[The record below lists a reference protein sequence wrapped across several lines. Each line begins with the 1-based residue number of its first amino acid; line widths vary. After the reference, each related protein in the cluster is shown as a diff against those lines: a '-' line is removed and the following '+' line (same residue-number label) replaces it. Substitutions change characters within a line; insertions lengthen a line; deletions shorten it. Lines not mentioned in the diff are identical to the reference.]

1 MTDLLSF
8 STLLRMVE
16 ERSAA
21 FRAAVA
27 AAPGLDADVPSCP
40 GWTLYDLANHLSE
53 GDRFWA
59 HIVLNTAPGDARPGK
74 DGLAAP
80 REREELVAWLAD
92 STEQL
97 LTALREAGPDRGCW
111 AWWEPL
117 ASPHTVAAVAR
128 RRVPESMIHTY
139 DAQLASG
146 SPQELPT
153 AEAADAV
160 EEFLATVCTGTVPW
174 PGEPATMDYHV
185 AGAGS
190 WRQTVDAAGSRF
202 TRLTTAEAA
211 GSKPTAAVHATASEM
226 ALLMYMRIP
235 AGPLRTEGDAG
246 LIQRLQDWG

>member
-1 MTDLLSF
+1 MTDHLDF
-8 STLLRMVE
+8 PTLLRMID

-27 AAPGLDADVPSCP
+27 AAPSLDADVPSCP

-59 HIVLNTAPGDARPGK
+59 YIVLNTAPGDERPSK

-80 REREELVAWLAD
+80 REREALTTWLAD

-97 LTALREAGPDRGCW
+97 LAALREAGPDRGCW

-117 ASPHTVAAVAR
+117 ASSHMVAAVAR
-128 RRVPESMIHTY
+128 RRVPESLIHTY

-146 SPQELPT
+146 TQQELPT
-153 AEAADAV
+153 TEALDAV
-160 EEFLATVCTGTVPW
+160 EEFLATVCTGTDPW
-174 PGEPATMDYHV
+174 PGEPATMDYH
-185 AGAGS
+185 AAEAGS

-202 TRLTTAEAA
+202 TRLTSAEAA
-211 GSKPTAAVHATASEM
+211 ESKPTAAIYGRASEI

-235 AGPLRTEGDAG
+235 ADSVRIEGNAN
-246 LIQRLQDWG
+246 LLQQLQDWG

>member
-1 MTDLLSF
+1 MTDHLSF
-8 STLLRMVE
+8 PTLLRMID

-27 AAPGLDADVPSCP
+27 AAPSLDADVPSCP

-59 HIVLNTAPGDARPGK
+59 CIVLNTEPGDERPSK

-80 REREELVAWLAD
+80 RERDALITWLAD

-97 LTALREAGPDRGCW
+97 LTALREVGPDRACW

-117 ASPHTVAAVAR
+117 ASPHTAAAVAR
-128 RRVPESMIHTY
+128 RRVPESLIHTY

-146 SPQELPT
+146 TPQELPT
-153 AEAADAV
+153 TEAVDAI

-174 PGEPATMDYHV
+174 PGEPSTMDYHA

-202 TRLTTAEAA
+202 TRLTAAEAA
-211 GSKPTAAVHATASEM
+211 ESKPTAAIHGTASEM

-235 AGPLRTEGDAG
+235 AGSLRIEGDAD
-246 LIQRLQDWG
+246 LLQQLQNWG

>member
-1 MTDLLSF
+1 MTEHLSF
-8 STLLRMVE
+8 PTLLRMID

-27 AAPGLDADVPSCP
+27 AAPSLDSDVPSCP

-59 HIVLNTAPGDARPGK
+59 HIVLNTAPGDERPSK

-80 REREELVAWLAD
+80 REREALIPWLAEA
-92 STEQL
+92 TEQL
-97 LTALREAGPDRGCW
+97 ITALREASSDRSCW

-128 RRVPESMIHTY
+128 RRVAESLIHTY

-146 SPQELPT
+146 TPQELPAT
-153 AEAADAV
+153 EAVDAI
-160 EEFLATVCTGTVPW
+160 EEFLATVCTVTIPW
-174 PGEPATMDYHV
+174 PGEPATMDYH
-185 AGAGS
+185 AIGAGS

-202 TRLTTAEAA
+202 TRLTAAEAA
-211 GSKPTAAVHATASEM
+211 ESKPTAAIYGTASEM

-235 AGPLRTEGDAG
+235 NGSLRMEGNAD
-246 LIQRLQDWG
+246 LLQQLQDS

>member
-1 MTDLLSF
+1 MTEHPCF
-8 STLLRMVE
+8 PTLLRMID

-27 AAPGLDADVPSCP
+27 AAPSLDADVPSCP

-59 HIVLNTAPGDARPGK
+59 YIVLNTAPGDERPSK

-80 REREELVAWLAD
+80 REREALIAWLAD

-128 RRVPESMIHTY
+128 RRVPESLIHTY

-146 SPQELPT
+146 IPQELPT
-153 AEAADAV
+153 AEAVDAI
-160 EEFLATVCTGTVPW
+160 EEFLATVCTVTAPW
-174 PGEPATMDYHV
+174 PGNPATMDYH
-185 AGAGS
+185 AAAAGS
-190 WRQTVDAAGSRF
+190 WRQTVDTAGSRF
-202 TRLTTAEAA
+202 TRLTAAETAE
-211 GSKPTAAVHATASEM
+211 SKPTAAIYGTASEL

-235 AGPLRTEGDAG
+235 ADSLRMEGDAD
-246 LIQRLQDWG
+246 LLQQMQDWG

>member
-1 MTDLLSF
+1 MTEHLHF
-8 STLLRMVE
+8 STLLRMID

-21 FRAAVA
+21 FRSAVA
-27 AAPGLDADVPSCP
+27 AAPDLGADVPSCP

-59 HIVLNTAPGDARPGK
+59 HIVRDTAPGDERPTK

-80 REREELVAWLAD
+80 RDREALQAWLAD

-117 ASPHTVAAVAR
+117 ASPHTVAAAAR

-146 SPQELPT
+146 APQELPPT
-153 AEAADAV
+153 EAADAV
-160 EEFLATVCTGTVPW
+160 EEFLATVCTVTAPW
-174 PGEPATMDYHV
+174 PGEPATMDYH
-185 AGAGS
+185 ATGAGS
-190 WRQTVDAAGSRF
+190 WRQTLDAAGSRF
-202 TRLTTAEAA
+202 TRLSATEPAPDE
-211 GSKPTAAVHATASEM
+211 PTAAVHGTASEI

-235 AGPLRTEGDAG
+235 ADSLRVEGDAG
-246 LIQRLQDWG
+246 LIQRLQEWD

>member
-1 MTDLLSF
+1 MTELLSF
-8 STLLRMVE
+8 PTFLRMIA

-21 FRAAVA
+21 FRAAVD

-59 HIVLNTAPGDARPGK
+59 HIVRNTAPGDERPSK

-80 REREELVAWLAD
+80 REREALIAWLAD

-117 ASPHTVAAVAR
+117 ASSHTVAAAAR
-128 RRVPESMIHTY
+128 RRVPESLIHTY

-146 SPQELPT
+146 APQELPT
-153 AEAADAV
+153 TEAVDAV
-160 EEFLATVCTGTVPW
+160 DEFLATVCTVTVPW
-174 PGEPATMDYHV
+174 PGEPATMDYHA

-190 WRQTVDAAGSRF
+190 WRQTVDAAGSRS
-202 TRLTTAEAA
+202 TRLTAAEAA
-211 GSKPTAAVHATASEM
+211 ESKPTAAVYGTASEI

-235 AGPLRTEGDAG
+235 ADSLRIEGDAD
-246 LIQRLQDWG
+246 LIQRLQNWG

>member
-1 MTDLLSF
+1 MSEPLSF
-8 STLLRMVE
+8 PTLLRMID

-27 AAPGLDADVPSCP
+27 AVPTLEADVPSCP

-59 HIVLNTAPGDARPGK
+59 FIVRNTSPGDERPSK
-74 DGLAAP
+74 DGQAAP
-80 REREELVAWLAD
+80 RDRDALIAWLAD

-97 LTALREAGPDRGCW
+97 LAALREVGPDRGCW

-128 RRVPESMIHTY
+128 RRVPESLIHTY

-146 SPQELPT
+146 TPRELPT
-153 AEAADAV
+153 TEAVDAID
-160 EEFLATVCTGTVPW
+160 EFLATVCTGTVPW
-174 PGEPATMDYHV
+174 PGEPATMDYHAAE
-185 AGAGS
+185 AGC

-202 TRLTTAEAA
+202 TRLTAAEAA
-211 GSKPTAAVHATASEM
+211 ENKPTAAVHGTASEM

-235 AGPLRTEGDAG
+235 AGSLRMEGDAG
-246 LIQRLQDWG
+246 LLKRLQDGG

>member
-1 MTDLLSF
+1 MTEQFSF
-8 STLLRMVE
+8 PTLLQMID

-27 AAPGLDADVPSCP
+27 AAPSLDADVPSCP

-59 HIVLNTAPGDARPGK
+59 YIVLNTAPGDERPSK

-80 REREELVAWLAD
+80 REREALIAWLAD

-97 LTALREAGPDRGCW
+97 LAALREAGPDRACW

-117 ASPHTVAAVAR
+117 ASPHTGAAVAR
-128 RRVPESMIHTY
+128 RRVHESLIHTY

-146 SPQELPT
+146 TPQELPT
-153 AEAADAV
+153 TEAVDAI
-160 EEFLATVCTGTVPW
+160 EEFLATVCTVTVPW
-174 PGEPATMDYHV
+174 PHEPATMDYH
-185 AGAGS
+185 AAEAGS

-202 TRLTTAEAA
+202 TRLTAAEAA
-211 GSKPTAAVHATASEM
+211 ESKPTAAIYGTASEM

-235 AGPLRTEGDAG
+235 NDSLRMEGDAA
-246 LIQRLQDWG
+246 LLQQLQNGG

>member
-1 MTDLLSF
+1 MTEHLHF
-8 STLLRMVE
+8 PTLLRMID

-27 AAPGLDADVPSCP
+27 AAPSLDADVPTCP

-59 HIVLNTAPGDARPGK
+59 HIVLNTVPGDERPSK
-74 DGLAAP
+74 DGQAAP
-80 REREELVAWLAD
+80 REREALIAWLAD

-97 LTALREAGPDRGCW
+97 LAALREAGPDRGCW

-139 DAQLASG
+139 DAQLAAG
-146 SPQELPT
+146 DPQELPRT
-153 AEAADAV
+153 EAVGAI
-160 EEFLATVCTGTVPW
+160 EEFLATVCTNTALW
-174 PGEPATMDYHV
+174 PHEPATMDYHA

-190 WRQTVDAAGSRF
+190 WRQTVDAAGSRYA
-202 TRLTTAEAA
+202 RLTAAEAA
-211 GSKPTAAVHATASEM
+211 GSKPTAAVHGTASEM

-235 AGPLRTEGDAG
+235 NASLRLEGDAD
-246 LIQRLQDWG
+246 LLQQLQDWD

>member
-1 MTDLLSF
+1 MTDHLYF
-8 STLLRMVE
+8 PTLLRMID

-27 AAPGLDADVPSCP
+27 AAPSLDADVPSCP

-59 HIVLNTAPGDARPGK
+59 YIVLNTAPGDERPSK

-80 REREELVAWLAD
+80 RSARPSSPGWPTRRSSCSLLCARPPGPGLLGLV
-92 STEQL
+92 
-97 LTALREAGPDRGCW
+97 
-111 AWWEPL
+111 EPL

-128 RRVPESMIHTY
+128 RRVPESLIHTY

-146 SPQELPT
+146 TPQELPT
-153 AEAADAV
+153 TEAGDAI

-174 PGEPATMDYHV
+174 PGEPATMDYH
-185 AGAGS
+185 AAEAGS

-202 TRLTTAEAA
+202 TRLTAAEAA
-211 GSKPTAAVHATASEM
+211 ESKPTAAIYGTASEM

-235 AGPLRTEGDAG
+235 AGSLRIEGDAD
-246 LIQRLQDWG
+246 LLQQLQDWG

>member
-1 MTDLLSF
+1 MTEHLHF
-8 STLLRMVE
+8 PTLLRMID

-27 AAPGLDADVPSCP
+27 EAPSLDADVPSCP

-59 HIVLNTAPGDARPGK
+59 HIVRTTAPGDERPSK

-80 REREELVAWLAD
+80 REREALAAWLAD

-97 LTALREAGPDRGCW
+97 TTALREAGPDHGCW

-128 RRVPESMIHTY
+128 RRVPESLIHTY

-146 SPQELPT
+146 APQELP
-153 AEAADAV
+153 AIEAADAI
-160 EEFLATVCTGTVPW
+160 EEFLATVCTVTVPW
-174 PGEPATMDYHV
+174 PGDPATMDYHA

-202 TRLTTAEAA
+202 TRLTAAEAA
-211 GSKPTAAVHATASEM
+211 ESKPTAAIHGTASEI

-235 AGPLRTEGDAG
+235 ADSVRIEGDAG
-246 LIQRLQDWG
+246 LLQQLQDWG

>member
-1 MTDLLSF
+1 MID
-8 STLLRMVE
+8 

-27 AAPGLDADVPSCP
+27 AAPTLDADVPSCP

-59 HIVLNTAPGDARPGK
+59 FIVRNTSPGDERPSK
-74 DGLAAP
+74 DGQAAP
-80 REREELVAWLAD
+80 RDRDALIAWLAD

-97 LTALREAGPDRGCW
+97 LAALREVGPDRGCW

-128 RRVPESMIHTY
+128 RRVPESLIHTY

-146 SPQELPT
+146 TPRELPT
-153 AEAADAV
+153 TEAVDAID
-160 EEFLATVCTGTVPW
+160 EFLATVCTGTVPW
-174 PGEPATMDYHV
+174 PGEPATMDYYAAE
-185 AGAGS
+185 AGC

-202 TRLTTAEAA
+202 TRLTAAEAA
-211 GSKPTAAVHATASEM
+211 ENKPTASVHGTASEM

-235 AGPLRTEGDAG
+235 AGSLRMEGDAG
-246 LIQRLQDWG
+246 LLKRLQDGG

>member
-1 MTDLLSF
+1 MTENPDF
-8 STLLRMVE
+8 PTLLRMID

-21 FRAAVA
+21 FRAAIT
-27 AAPGLDADVPSCP
+27 AAPRLDADVPSCP

-59 HIVLNTAPGDARPGK
+59 HIVRNTAPGDERPTK

-80 REREELVAWLAD
+80 TERGELMAWLAD

-97 LTALREAGPDRGCW
+97 LAALREVGPDRSCW

-146 SPQELPT
+146 DPRELPT
-153 AEAADAV
+153 TEALDAA
-160 EEFLATVCTGTVPW
+160 EEFLATVGTVTVPW
-174 PGEPATMDYHV
+174 PGEPATMDYH
-185 AGAGS
+185 ATEGRS

-202 TRLTTAEAA
+202 TRLTPAEATL
-211 GSKPTAAVHATASEM
+211 SKPTAALHGTASEP

-235 AGPLRTEGDAG
+235 ADAVRTEGDAG
-246 LIQRLQDWG
+246 LLQRLQNWG

>member
-1 MTDLLSF
+1 MSEPLSF
-8 STLLRMVE
+8 PTLLRMID

-59 HIVLNTAPGDARPGK
+59 SIVLNTAPGGERPSK
-74 DGLAAP
+74 DGRAAP
-80 REREELVAWLAD
+80 REREALVTWLAD

-117 ASPHTVAAVAR
+117 ASPHTVGAVAR
-128 RRVPESMIHTY
+128 RRVPESLIHTY

-146 SPQELPT
+146 APQELPT
-153 AEAADAV
+153 TEAVDAI

-174 PGEPATMDYHV
+174 PGEPATMDYH
-185 AGAGS
+185 AAEAGS

-202 TRLTTAEAA
+202 TRLGAAEAA
-211 GSKPTAAVHATASEM
+211 ESGPTAAIHGTASEM
-226 ALLMYMRIP
+226 ALLMYMRVP
-235 AGPLRTEGDAG
+235 AGSLRMEGDAD
-246 LIQRLQDWG
+246 LLRQLQEWG